1 MRPRIGEEKESAG
14 SDIRHVKILSE
25 KNMELMKEEANKGIA
40 SGNKNAKYEFEFDR
54 VFGPSAGQSDVYDE
68 ISQLVQSA
76 LDGYNVCV
84 FAYGQTGSGK
94 TYTMEGGPGIEED
107 DTQCGVIPRTIR
119 QIFDIKKKLVEK
131 SWSYKLTASF
141 LEIYNE
147 EIRDLL
153 NNDPNLK
160 YEIKMVK
167 DEQKGS
173 DLHVTNLMVEEVTGE
188 DQIETMIKKA

>member
-1 MRPRIGEEKESAG
+1 MKNSEDGNKSIAG
-14 SDIRHVKILSE
+14 G
-25 KNMELMKEEANKGIA
+25 A
-40 SGNKNAKYEFEFDR
+40 KNAKYDFEFDR
-54 VFGPSAGQSDVYDE
+54 VFGPSTSQSEVYDE

-107 DTQCGVIPRTIR
+107 QNQCGVIPRTIR
-119 QIFDIKKKLVEK
+119 QICAIKQKLREK
-131 SWSYKLTASF
+131 SWSSKLHASF

-153 NNDPNLK
+153 
-160 YEIKMVK
+160 
-167 DEQKGS
+167 
-173 DLHVTNLMVEEVTGE
+173 
-188 DQIETMIKKA
+188 